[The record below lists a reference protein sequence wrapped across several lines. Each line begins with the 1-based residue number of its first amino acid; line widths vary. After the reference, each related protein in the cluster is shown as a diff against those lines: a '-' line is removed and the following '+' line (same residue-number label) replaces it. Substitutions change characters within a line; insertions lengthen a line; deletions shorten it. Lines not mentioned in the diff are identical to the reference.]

1 LNEYNKDGKG
11 GFIMKVNFFFAWTKN
26 KDKSNEY
33 MKSIGGGIKLPS
45 FLRWLNVFRKNPER

>member
-1 LNEYNKDGKG
+1 
-11 GFIMKVNFFFAWTKN
+11 MKVNFFFAWTKN